1 MAKPVIHSSGDG
13 DLGCFHFA
21 AMNNAAVNTDLHV
34 SVWACFISLWWDFI
48 LRVSWLISPFL
59 AFPQTVL
66 SGFTVSFPP
75 E

>member
-48 LRVSWLISPFL
+48 LRVLGLRSDYPI
-59 AFPQTVL
+59 
-66 SGFTVSFPP
+66 FTVSFPLG
-75 E
+75 